1 MSIIKN
7 IYGVLEKWLI
17 GSVLLKNSSGTLL
30 IRNENDNDYANVRV
44 ADPVDDL
51 DVVNKRSAITVPGI
65 RHHMITDYM
74 TNIRKSATTDGN
86 LSEATM
92 KDNGEIIGISAYIQ
106 NTRTAGIATFY
117 PTINDVMQNGIGQ
130 VCVINGT
137 NTRRVYTSIS
147 TPIQY
152 TAGQSVGV
160 RCITDDFAPNN
171 TKAVVALFL
180 RDR

>member
-1 MSIIKN
+1 MTIIKN

-17 GSVLLKNSSGTLL
+17 GSVLLKNSSGALL
-30 IRNENDNDYANVRV
+30 IRNENDNDYANIRV

-51 DVVNKRSAITVPGI
+51 DVVNKRSVITVPGI

-74 TNIRKSATTDGN
+74 TNIRASATTDGN

-92 KDNGEIIGISAYIQ
+92 KNNGEIVGISAYTQ
-106 NTRTAGIATFY
+106 ETRTAGTATFY
-117 PTINDVMQNGIGQ
+117 PTINDVMQTATGQ
-130 VCVINGT
+130 TCIINAT
-137 NTRRVYTSIS
+137 NTRRVYTNIS

-152 TAGQSVGV
+152 IAGQSVGV
-160 RCITDDFAPNN
+160 RCVTSGFSPNN